1 MVDIRATVRRV
12 PFSTDVYEYVMTR
25 ARMRRSR
32 AVVQGI
38 LDSGR
43 EVKLDLGGGYQPGRN
58 GWVNVDVSNE
68 ADLFWNLRYGIP
80 FPTARVDRL
89 YSSHLFEHLTY
100 EQGQALLDECM
111 RVLRPGG
118 SLSIVVPNA
127 RMYLEAYLSGEPLP
141 EGYLGWEPAN
151 NRTTAI
157 DAVNYVAYM
166 AGEHK
171 YMFDQ
176 ENLLHLLRAK
186 GFERVQQRGFDPET
200 DLQER
205 DFESIY
211 AIGFK
216 PGAVSR

>member
-1 MVDIRATVRRV
+1 MVDVRATVRRV
-12 PFSTDVYEYVMTR
+12 PFSTEVYEYATTR

-32 AVVQGI
+32 SVVRRI
-38 LDSGR
+38 LDSGH
-43 EVKLDLGGGYQPGRN
+43 EVKLDLGGGYRPGRN

-68 ADLFWNLRYGIP
+68 ADLFWDLRYGIP
-80 FPTARVDRL
+80 FPDESVDRV

-100 EQGQALLDECM
+100 GQGQALLDECM
-111 RVLRPGG
+111 RVLKPGG
-118 SLSIVVPNA
+118 SISIVVPNA
-127 RMYLEAYLSGEPLP
+127 RMFIEAYLSGQSLP
-141 EGYLGWEPAN
+141 AEYLGWEPAN

-176 ENLLHLLRAK
+176 ENLLHILTAK
-186 GFERVQQRGFDPET
+186 GFDRVAPRDFDPQT

-211 AIGFK
+211 AIGYK
-216 PGAVSR
+216 PGPISR